1 MDKHMRP
8 TQWPSPGFFHL
19 CRETLAV
26 CAANAIPLLTL
37 AFWGFAFAGLMGG
50 LIGAAFT
57 LARIT
62 TGAGFGVSFI
72 SPAQYLAQGLFG
84 VMAMP
89 LAYGA
94 ITRLALQNGS
104 SASASALLKE
114 SLRRLPALVFVWLG
128 YGAVMFA
135 GVLVLANFLRAAQF
149 DLSNIGRVSASLQDV
164 ARAVA
169 IRVVGY
175 NLLPDPGPPFADA
188 LTYIRA
194 MVRRMA
200 VAYSGGVAYYAP
212 DAGGLALPAAGA
224 FAALLVFETLFRMRF
239 PSLMR
244 PGVSVARALADSAT
258 LGLRRFGTIA
268 AYMWAQRLIF
278 ALGMALFVW
287 LPLTVIQSVIMPLV
301 LRGLSASWVTTLTNA
316 MSLPAVALITMLFTA
331 FSAVFDALLWK
342 HLTEEAL
349 PAPPQ
354 T

>member
-1 MDKHMRP
+1 MRP
-8 TQWPSPGFFHL
+8 TQRPSPGFFHL

-26 CAANAIPLLTL
+26 CTANAIPLLTL

-135 GVLVLANFLRAAQF
+135 GVLVLANF
-149 DLSNIGRVSASLQDV
+149 
-164 ARAVA
+164 
-169 IRVVGY
+169 
-175 NLLPDPGPPFADA
+175 
-188 LTYIRA
+188 
-194 MVRRMA
+194 
-200 VAYSGGVAYYAP
+200 YAP
-212 DAGGLALPAAGA
+212 
-224 FAALLVFETLFRMRF
+224 R
-239 PSLMR
+239 SLI
-244 PGVSVARALADSAT
+244 SAT
-258 LGLRRFGTIA
+258 LGASRHRCKMWRGRLPSAWWATTCCQTPARR
-268 AYMWAQRLIF
+268 
-278 ALGMALFVW
+278 
-287 LPLTVIQSVIMPLV
+287 LPMP
-301 LRGLSASWVTTLTNA
+301 
-316 MSLPAVALITMLFTA
+316 
-331 FSAVFDALLWK
+331 
-342 HLTEEAL
+342 
-349 PAPPQ
+349 
-354 T
+354 